1 MELDSLCQ
9 HWDSTLDIDEENS
22 ETVAESEQHP
32 RLSLYKNKGRAIDQ
46 ERRWRQKLSILKSK
60 KERLDHF
67 DHNRFSV
74 NKEELSKHPWASTET
89 KLEIKSWRRH
99 SKLLMLAEWFLF
111 MPPNFEEEYR
121 MKICPKGRHVFIKAS
136 KGRTK
141 VYTRNGR
148 RLISSV
154 SRLPGGGLG
163 QSDNKNSSYT
173 TLLDCILYCPE
184 KNMDLSDFQMANETK
199 QVTFVFYV
207 VDIIFMR
214 STDYVNLPFY
224 ERSQWLENY
233 LKQQI
238 EEYNESDP
246 VAFHILPSYECD
258 VGSMQ
263 DAFSSIPS
271 YEIDGVLFYHKDVN
285 YEPGA
290 TPLVSWLKP
299 YMLPEWFPD
308 INYHSD
314 FMKDIPDDYT
324 GYINGIQQYEAK
336 MSSKSL
342 HSVIEQTTE

>member
-1 MELDSLCQ
+1 MELDSLCE

-46 ERRWRQKLSILKSK
+46 EKRWRQKLSILKSK

-74 NKEELSKHPWASTET
+74 NKEEPSKHPWASTET
-89 KLEIKSWRRH
+89 KSEIRSWRRH

-111 MPPNFEEEYR
+111 MPPNFGEEYR

-136 KGRTK
+136 KGKTT

-148 RLISSV
+148 QLISSV

-163 QSDNKNSSYT
+163 QSDNQNSSYT

-184 KNMDLSDFQMANETK
+184 KNMDFTNFQTANETK

-214 STDYVNLPFY
+214 STGYANLP
-224 ERSQWLENY
+224 
-233 LKQQI
+233 
-238 EEYNESDP
+238 
-246 VAFHILPSYECD
+246 
-258 VGSMQ
+258 
-263 DAFSSIPS
+263 
-271 YEIDGVLFYHKDVN
+271 
-285 YEPGA
+285 
-290 TPLVSWLKP
+290 VSLLTNFIK
-299 YMLPEWFPD
+299 M
-308 INYHSD
+308 
-314 FMKDIPDDYT
+314 
-324 GYINGIQQYEAK
+324 IQQYT
-336 MSSKSL
+336 L
-342 HSVIEQTTE
+342 HYVCFLSFF